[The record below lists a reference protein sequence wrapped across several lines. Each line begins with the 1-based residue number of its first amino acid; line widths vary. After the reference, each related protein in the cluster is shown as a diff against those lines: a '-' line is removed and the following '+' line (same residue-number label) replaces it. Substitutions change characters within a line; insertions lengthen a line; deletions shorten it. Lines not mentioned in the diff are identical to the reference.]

1 MMHRDGGKTA
11 VCLRVSGEKIIAL
24 NGFNDL
30 KKSGLIHSVKKR
42 KKIVNTGI
50 LIRKFRLI
58 IVSAVFQPTPK
69 QLINQ
74 FKFMNRILRSQL
86 SSNSRSFAM
95 FETTTVSS
103 SGRTHWSNS
112 LTRGVAVVALL
123 ILSTLVGTAQTELIS
138 PTGAGGFE
146 LGSTLEANGWT
157 VVNSSTD
164 SWVVNNVPV
173 PSAGSNCAYTSSTPA
188 NVAPTWTY
196 SQLSVIQHMYIDVT
210 IPVGQNAVALNFK
223 WKAGGEGAAGSDWD
237 NLKVF
242 WGLSSSIGAPVANTA
257 ISSTFQVSGTGATNG
272 MYKLNSSAWN
282 TSTIG
287 FQGIPGQ
294 TYRLVFSW
302 KSDVSTIANPP
313 AAVDEINL
321 VSNAPITYSASANGG
336 LWSSEAS
343 WVGGVVPL
351 GGNSVSIPA
360 GTTIIV
366 DQVVNGL
373 NDLNINGILA
383 WNGTANAM
391 TLGGNLTVNS
401 GGSLLPYTTV
411 GTTGV
416 NLNIAGNLI
425 NDGYINMA
433 AGSSTQGT
441 INFNGSG
448 STISGTGTF
457 QGDGTNGIIRI
468 LQFSNTGSNVINT
481 SQNLVVYDLR
491 LDGGSLNTNGKV
503 IVDNTK
509 MVYGLPFNTGIASI
523 SVTAMGA
530 GYTASPM
537 VGPTG
542 ATRWAAATALAANQV
557 RMWNGNIYVVS
568 VAGTSGASG
577 PTHTSG
583 TAVNGAATLLWV
595 GTAGTLGA
603 PFMSASAHVL
613 GTFYFYAN
621 NLYIC
626 TTGGA
631 GTAATP
637 PTHTSGIASAGAAAF
652 KYVGTVAKASA
663 VWDATTSTLR
673 AITITQTG
681 SGYGTT
687 APGLVIVADQAVAPT
702 TAAAATVVY
711 FQSIIGPS
719 ANSVARRSPGTTISG
734 GLTINNNST
743 ASAVSGNNPQA
754 LSGVDVVYT
763 TNGGNYNN
771 TSTPNVGFTLPNNLN
786 LVTSGG
792 SGCTT
797 PTIGTVTGATVSGTA
812 LATSAFSISF
822 YNGSV
827 VSVYCATPGT
837 ATYAVPPTVTVA
849 GCAVAPTLV
858 WPVNCLPTATA
869 NMNANGMIQSF
880 TITNKG
886 YGYNTAPTVGVSTPT
901 PGPTAAPTTPVARLG
916 LYNYTIAV
924 NAPTTT
930 ASAAVTEDAFVPA
943 NRIINVLSLGAN
955 AAGFNVTG
963 GNLTLIG
970 SSPLSLTASTNVN
983 VLDLGG
989 SSLIYPWNQYG
1000 GTSGTYNVGGTK
1012 AYVRNGSL
1020 IMNGRGSNNTWSFPF
1035 AGSGT
1040 TSVQVFTGAANATN
1054 IVSAKISDLGAPTN
1068 TTLGGTAFGIGTRSF
1083 KINTTTLGG
1092 GVGTAGPTATIRL
1105 PYNDIDAL
1113 TTTQDLTFISEAP
1126 STSGPWNLRSAAV
1139 GASGALAAAGS
1150 LTTPIVA
1157 PGPVTLADGNV
1168 YAFSSLVPAVTSID
1182 VTTLCANSGTFT
1194 ITGTNLTGV
1203 TSITIGGV
1211 SVGSFTVV
1219 NGTTITGFAGA
1230 AASGVVTVTNSVGA
1244 SASGSQTVSVN
1255 ASPNA
1260 PTVSAASQT
1269 LELGNAA
1276 NVTATGNGGT
1286 LLWYTQA
1293 FGGVSVLTGATLN
1306 LVPCASTTYYVAETD
1321 GTCEGARTAVAIT
1334 VTFTTPSITPSVAT
1348 FCGAG
1353 GTVTLTANNL
1363 MAGAIASWTSLTAG
1377 VTLTSATGT
1386 TTEATLTQT
1395 SEFRLST
1402 TVNGCATP
1410 DALVSVGVY
1419 PLPSATVTTSASG
1432 VCPGT
1437 SATIN
1442 SGLSAGNFAVV
1453 CITPRTVLSTPPAN
1467 ASVLCNG
1474 GTASTTLSGGS
1485 LDDGYWNSRPIGFDF
1500 NYFGV
1505 NQTQVMIG
1513 TNGTIIIG
1521 GGTSTQYNFTGG
1533 FPSTANP
1540 ANCIAAVARD
1550 LQLNSTGGSF
1560 GFGGGA
1566 VRHWTEGVAPNRR
1579 FVVQYAN
1586 CATWY
1591 STNAND
1597 GRSSVE
1603 VVLYETL
1610 GTVEIYVIEAS
1621 NPTAT
1626 TGSFINDTRNK
1637 YIGLQNGTRTIGAT
1651 APNCSS
1657 PFQANYWNGI
1667 SNQILSPLAW
1677 RFNPP
1682 ADYLTI
1688 WSATDVNGT
1697 TGLTTNV
1704 DGSTINTINGFSAT
1718 VAPLLTT
1725 QYSISYANATTG
1737 CSNLLSPAQVTMEVL
1752 GTTAP
1757 QGVIAS
1763 STGTTVCPG
1772 TSITLSTNYTGSL
1785 DGLTLQWETSTDG
1798 GTSWTD
1804 MPSANAITL
1813 TTTFNANASYRLKFV
1828 SCGGTPSYSSPV
1840 VVSVPSY
1847 TCPTCTTFASNAADE
1862 EIYSFTLNTATTPSA
1877 YAGANGCSTVAPG
1890 AGSILNRYSNFTSL
1904 GSFTNLISG
1913 VTNTITVLQDE
1924 CDGPTYFSNGFAAFI
1939 DYNHDGD
1946 FTDAGEKVYSDG
1958 AATLQGPRTI
1968 NGTFVVPNDAIPGLA
1983 VMRIMVVENVT
1994 GNAITPCLTYT
2005 YGETEDYLVT
2015 INPPC
2020 NPTLFSP
2027 PLVIADDPDATVCG
2041 NQTSQLTA
2049 FDFNGSANPIY
2060 MWYNAPTGGTLLQAS
2075 TSNFFTPPA
2084 ISATTSWY
2092 VATNTG
2098 TCVTQR
2104 FPVTLNWISA
2114 PTISVTNSNP
2124 ASCGTTFVPTNIAA
2138 TSSNSGYSYSW
2149 TASPSVGSG
2158 IVSGT
2163 AGATLSG
2170 VTPTLNGV
2178 YNFTATAVDA
2188 VSGCAAAAS
2197 TSVAFYAP
2205 LTGSATVTQPLVC
2218 GGNGSVNFGVNGSGT
2233 VFVSDFTSAALNPA
2247 QAELC
2252 NNATI
2257 TGGKLQLTAPA
2268 NNQKGGI
2275 LITNTT
2281 GLASNDF
2288 QIDFD
2293 MITTAGTTPP
2303 ADGFSYSYGPDVVC
2317 MPTPIGT
2324 GDNVLVAAGA
2334 ANPENGSGSG
2344 IRLSFDAYTNG
2355 VNVNGIY
2362 LMYNCLRKNPSSTLT
2377 PAEGLYYFDAN
2388 TSWIGG
2394 ANTHVTIKINAL
2406 GQMSMWLAG
2415 TQVLNNA
2422 QLPADYLTA
2431 DKSTWKH
2438 AFAARTGGLNQ
2449 GHLIDNLDIHYNNFY
2464 EYSVDNGATWTA
2476 TSPVSVPSPSTV
2488 HSLARY
2494 VTQPAC
2500 SVDYGTSS
2508 VLFPVPAPTAVTGG
2522 SACLNAS
2529 TLNVTAFGPP
2539 LGGTQTATTTL
2550 GSSLA
2555 LTANGTL
2562 SLTGAVNVPAGATIT
2577 GAVLSVAGISTAG
2590 GTWASDITVS
2600 MTGVSSL
2607 AAQDLSTDLT
2617 VTNVSYTYVGTIPTG
2632 NGNVTVNFANTWSG
2646 TATINSVSLIV
2657 SYSLPSSPSWFSSS
2671 TPSAGNLLGTG
2682 SPFNVV
2688 GTTSLPSTATTST
2701 GTIYAAT
2708 MVVNGASTCYSTSVP
2723 AAINVGVP
2731 LTASVVASTSYT
2743 STTTLSTGA
2752 FTVPFGSSN
2761 TVSGNVVL
2769 PAGAVVTGTQLLING
2784 VTSTNFTYATYI
2796 QVAAS
2801 GAVTLA
2807 NQSVAPNFIVLNTPT
2822 NYTLN
2827 PSVIANTG
2835 GTVFVTVTNTGTSG
2849 VATISSVQLVV
2860 TYTGPVLTSIC
2871 PGAAV
2876 AMSVST
2882 TGGGGAQSYQWNLNG
2897 TPIDGATANG
2907 FNAIPSAGDSY
2918 TCTVLDACNPSGVTS
2933 AAYAASFF
2941 SVTAGSI
2948 SGPSAIN
2955 VNDFTSTPPGGGTFV
2970 LAGQT
2975 AGSTIQWVSSN
2986 NGSAPWTNIGGATSG
3001 SQSLYAAGA
3010 AGTLTLSAFVTSPD
3024 GCIAQAG
3031 TFAVAMGNAID
3042 TPCTA
3047 RPVTL
3052 GNQDGLVFSTAAA
3065 TVSGGETGAPAL
3077 GCNVQNGWCNSTL
3090 NGTIWFS
3097 LVAPASGRVSIAAP
3111 GWDNQLAIY
3120 SATNCAD
3127 FGTFTLINAND
3138 DGAGLTAFLTNV
3150 KCLTPGATY
3159 YIQLDGY
3166 GAVGAS
3172 TIVITDLGNTAPVIT
3187 NVPANIA
3194 LNNNLGIC
3202 GATATWTAPTVT
3214 DDQGC
3219 VTTTSNFNSGASFPV
3234 GVTTVTYTST
3244 DAQGLVTTA
3253 SFTVTVTDNE
3263 LPTVTAPSNVTVNA
3277 NSSCDATSVDL
3288 GTPTTADNCTVSSV
3302 TNNALITYPLGVT
3315 TVTWTVTDGAGNIQ
3329 TATQTVTV
3337 VDATNPTIAAPA
3349 NVTVDANSSCNATGV
3364 VLGTPV
3370 TADNCSVASV
3380 TSNAPSTFPLGTTT
3394 VTWTVTDGS
3403 GNNSTATQTVTVV
3416 DVTNPTITAP
3426 ANVAVDANSSCNAT
3440 GVVLGTPVTADNC
3453 SVASVTNNAPSTFP
3467 LGTTTVTWTVTDGA
3481 GLSVTAVQTVTV
3493 VDATVPT
3500 ITAPAPVTVTAAL
3513 NACTATATLGSVNAT
3528 DNCGILTSTNNAPA
3542 TFPIGNTTVTYTV
3555 TDVNGNVATATQVVT
3570 VEVNPANIW
3579 YVDADGDNYGVAGAT
3594 VTACSQP
3601 TGYAANTTDCND
3613 ANVNINPGEIEI
3625 CGNTIDDNC
3634 NGTSEEGCLNPG
3646 ENPSNAISMSTS
3658 IWPNC
3663 NAVNGTLVNA
3673 SASGSAQT
3681 ICLTGE
3687 DKWHQFVATSEGVSI
3702 VVNSTSAD
3710 ILIELQT
3717 AAGVLVAQENAV
3729 SGLGGEI
3736 LNHYGLTA
3744 GQVYKIGVRNYNS
3757 AIGTGTYSICAKM
3770 LKRGGCDYGPGPYT
3784 LCQYFKATWAGA
3796 TGTSYTFTFTGV
3808 SGPASGN
3815 VYTRTQNSDICVL
3828 SSVLPTLPY
3837 GSTYNVLISN
3847 TYTLNNGAGV
3857 AEIIT
3862 VPGLAPCSMSTAT
3875 QPATALRVSNQCAAG
3890 PRFRGAIVASLPWV
3904 CGSTNWRWE
3913 FTELDTQGQPVGLP
3927 ITVNRGA
3934 ASNYINLGTVLQL
3947 QYGKTYS
3954 VRTAPILPYTGTDY
3968 QWGAPV
3974 CMSIVGSAG
3983 MIADGSQ
3990 VANQAV
3996 RVETANE
4003 VNMSLYPNPT
4013 HGTDV
4018 NINLSGVESDNVQI
4032 RVVDA
4037 MGRQVW
4043 SNRYS
4048 VNGVLNTNI
4057 TFERP
4062 LANGLYFVEAIFN
4075 GEVQTQRMMVQ
4086 K

>member
-1 MMHRDGGKTA
+1 
-11 VCLRVSGEKIIAL
+11 
-24 NGFNDL
+24 
-30 KKSGLIHSVKKR
+30 
-42 KKIVNTGI
+42 
-50 LIRKFRLI
+50 
-58 IVSAVFQPTPK
+58 
-69 QLINQ
+69 
-74 FKFMNRILRSQL
+74 
-86 SSNSRSFAM
+86 
-95 FETTTVSS
+95 
-103 SGRTHWSNS
+103 
-112 LTRGVAVVALL
+112 
-123 ILSTLVGTAQTELIS
+123 
-138 PTGAGGFE
+138 
-146 LGSTLEANGWT
+146 
-157 VVNSSTD
+157 
-164 SWVVNNVPV
+164 
-173 PSAGSNCAYTSSTPA
+173 
-188 NVAPTWTY
+188 
-196 SQLSVIQHMYIDVT
+196 
-210 IPVGQNAVALNFK
+210 
-223 WKAGGEGAAGSDWD
+223 
-237 NLKVF
+237 
-242 WGLSSSIGAPVANTA
+242 
-257 ISSTFQVSGTGATNG
+257 
-272 MYKLNSSAWN
+272 
-282 TSTIG
+282 
-287 FQGIPGQ
+287 
-294 TYRLVFSW
+294 
-302 KSDVSTIANPP
+302 
-313 AAVDEINL
+313 
-321 VSNAPITYSASANGG
+321 
-336 LWSSEAS
+336 
-343 WVGGVVPL
+343 
-351 GGNSVSIPA
+351 
-360 GTTIIV
+360 
-366 DQVVNGL
+366 
-373 NDLNINGILA
+373 
-383 WNGTANAM
+383 
-391 TLGGNLTVNS
+391 
-401 GGSLLPYTTV
+401 LLPYTTA

-491 LDGGSLNTNGKV
+491 LDGGSLNTNGKI

-523 SVTAMGA
+523 SVTVMGA

-542 ATRWAAATALAANQV
+542 ATRWAASTALTANQV

-583 TAVNGAATLLWV
+583 TAVNGSSTLLWV

-603 PFMSASAHVL
+603 PFMSASTHVV

-637 PTHTSGIASAGAAAF
+637 PTHTSGIASAGTAAF

-663 VWDATTSTLR
+663 VWDVTTSTLR
-673 AITITQTG
+673 AINITQTG
-681 SGYGTT
+681 SGYGTS

-711 FQSIIGPS
+711 FQSIIGPF
-719 ANSVARRSPGTTISG
+719 ANSVARRSPGTSISG

-743 ASAVSGNNPQA
+743 ASALSSNNPQA
-754 LSGVDVVYT
+754 LSGVDFVYT

-771 TSTPNVGFTLPNNLN
+771 TTTPNVGFTLPNNLN

-797 PTIGTVTGATVSGTA
+797 PTIGSVTGTTVSGTA
-812 LATSAFSISF
+812 LAASAFSISF

-837 ATYAVPPTVTVA
+837 ATYAVPPTVTVS

-869 NMNANGMIQSF
+869 NLNTNGMIQSF

-886 YGYNTAPTVGVSTPT
+886 YGYNTAPTVGLSTTT
-901 PGPTAAPTTPVARLG
+901 PGPTATPVTPVARLG

-930 ASAAVTEDAFVPA
+930 ASAAVTEDAFVPS

-1168 YAFSSLVPAVTSID
+1168 YAFSSLVPTVTSID

-1230 AASGVVTVTNSVGA
+1230 AASGVVAVTNSVGA

-1386 TTEATLTQT
+1386 TTDATLTQT

-1442 SGLSAGNFAVV
+1442 SGLSAGNFAVI

-1704 DGSTINTINGFSAT
+1704 NGSTINTINGFSAT

-1828 SCGGTPSYSSPV
+1828 SCGGTPSYTSPV
-1840 VVSVPSY
+1840 VVSVPAY
-1847 TCPTCTTFASNAADE
+1847 TCPTCTTFASSTADE
-1862 EIYSFTLNTATTPSA
+1862 EIYSFTLNTATTPAA

-1904 GSFTNLISG
+1904 GSFANLISG
-1913 VTNTITVLQDE
+1913 VTNTITVLEDE
-1924 CDGPTYFSNGFAAFI
+1924 CDGPSYFSNGFAAFI

-1946 FTDAGEKVYSDG
+1946 FTDAGEKVYNDG
-1958 AATLQGPRTI
+1958 AVTLQGPRTI

-2027 PLVIADDPDATVCG
+2027 PLVIADEPDATVCG

-2149 TASPSVGSG
+2149 TATPSAGSG
-2158 IVSGT
+2158 ITAGT
-2163 AGATLSG
+2163 TGATLSG
-2170 VTPTLNGV
+2170 VSPTVNGV

-2188 VSGCAAAAS
+2188 ASGCSTTAS

-2422 QLPADYLTA
+2422 QLPADYLSA

-2438 AFAARTGGLNQ
+2438 AFAARTGLLNQ
-2449 GHLIDNLDIHYNNFY
+2449 GHFIDNLDIHYNNFY
-2464 EYSVDNGATWTA
+2464 EYSVDNGATWTT

-2555 LTANGTL
+2555 LAANGTL

-2607 AAQDLSTDLT
+2607 AAQDLSGATT
-2617 VTNVSYTYVGTIPTG
+2617 VTNVSYTYVGTIPAG
-2632 NGNVTVNFANTWSG
+2632 NGNVTVNFVNTWSG

-2671 TPSAGNLLGTG
+2671 TPSAGSLLGTG

-2688 GTTSLPSTATTST
+2688 GTASLPSTATTAT
-2701 GTIYAAT
+2701 GTVYAAT
-2708 MVVNGASTCYSTSVP
+2708 MVVNGASTCYSESVP
-2723 AAINVGVP
+2723 ASINVGVP
-2731 LTASVVASTSYT
+2731 LTATVNASTSYT

-2752 FTVPFGSSN
+2752 FTVPFGGSS
-2761 TVSGNVVL
+2761 TVSGDVVL

-2807 NQSVAPNFIVLNTPT
+2807 NQSVSPSFTVLNTPT

-2849 VATISSVQLVV
+2849 AATISSVQLVV

-2871 PGAAV
+2871 PGATV

-3138 DGAGLTAFLTNV
+3138 DGAGTTAFLTNV

-3166 GAVGAS
+3166 SAVGAS

-3219 VTTTSNFNSGASFPV
+3219 VTTISNFNSGASFPV

-3513 NACTATATLGSVNAT
+3513 NACTATATLGSAT
-3528 DNCGILTSTNNAPA
+3528 TADNCGVASTTNNAPA
-3542 TFPIGNTTVTYTV
+3542 AFPIGTTTVVWTV
-3555 TDVNGNVATATQVVT
+3555 TDNSGNIATASQTVT
-3570 VEVNPANIW
+3570 VDINPANLW
-3579 YVDADGDNYGVAGAT
+3579 YADTDGDTYGAGTALL
-3594 VTACSQP
+3594 ACSQP
-3601 TGYAANTTDCND
+3601 AGYVTNATDCND
-3613 ANVNINPGEIEI
+3613 ANVNVNPGEIEI
-3625 CGNTIDDNC
+3625 CGNAIDDNC
-3634 NGTSEEGCLNPG
+3634 NWLSEEGCTDPG
-3646 ENPSNAISMSTS
+3646 ENPNNATSMSTS

-3673 SASGSAQT
+3673 TVSGSAQT

-3702 VVNSTSAD
+3702 VVNSSAVN
-3710 ILIELQT
+3710 IVIELQT

-3729 SGLGGEI
+3729 AGLGGEI

-3744 GQVYKIGVRNYNS
+3744 GQVYKVGVRNYNS
-3757 AIGTGTYSICAKM
+3757 AQGNGTYSICVKM
-3770 LKRGGCDYGPGPYT
+3770 LKRGGCDYGPGPYS

-3796 TGTSYTFTFTGV
+3796 AGTSYTFTYTGLT
-3808 SGPASGN
+3808 GPAAGN

-3828 SSVLPTLPY
+3828 SNVAPTLPY
-3837 GSTYNVLISN
+3837 GSTYSVLITN
-3847 TYTLNNGAGV
+3847 TYSINNGAGV
-3857 AEIIT
+3857 AETIA
-3862 VPGLAPCSMSTAT
+3862 VPGLAPCSMSTIA
-3875 QPATALRVSNQCAAG
+3875 QPVTALRTSDRCTAG
-3890 PRFRGAIVASLPWV
+3890 PRFRGSVVASLPWV
-3904 CGSTNWRWE
+3904 CGTTNWRWE
-3913 FTELDTQGQPVGLP
+3913 FTELDAQNNPVGLP

-3934 ASNYINLGTVLQL
+3934 ASNYINLGTILQL

-3954 VRTAPILPYTGTDY
+3954 VRTAPILSYTGTNY
-3968 QWGAPV
+3968 QWGTPF
-3974 CMSIVGSAG
+3974 CLSIIGSAG

-3990 VANQAV
+3990 AANQAV
-3996 RVETANE
+3996 RMETTNE

-4018 NINLSGVESDNVQI
+4018 NINLSGVDSDNVQI